1 MADELLTMQVKNLDE
16 VNDYLKKLPE
26 DSFDDAKLI
35 FRKAVLAADKKVKLR
50 FSSLVIKSRTG
61 NLMRSLRTSV
71 TGTTLKTLRASF
83 YSAANVAGIE
93 VKYAAMQELGSEA
106 MLGGPIRAKNAYKN
120 MPGGPY
126 LNIPVFS
133 NLTPAGV
140 MRKSA
145 KMLFDEGAHIHKSK
159 AGNWGVFL
167 GSKMMMVLKKEVTI
181 PARLGMV
188 DAANDQIPTI
198 LSGLRDLIGED

>member
-120 MPGGPY
+120 MPGGPF
-126 LNIPVFS
+126 LNIPGKA

-140 MRKSA
+140 MRKTA
-145 KMLFDEGAHIHKSK
+145 KQVFAEGGHIIGRTVHNKDYTELMF
-159 AGNWGVFL
+159 FL
-167 GSKMMMVLKKEVTI
+167 VKEVTI